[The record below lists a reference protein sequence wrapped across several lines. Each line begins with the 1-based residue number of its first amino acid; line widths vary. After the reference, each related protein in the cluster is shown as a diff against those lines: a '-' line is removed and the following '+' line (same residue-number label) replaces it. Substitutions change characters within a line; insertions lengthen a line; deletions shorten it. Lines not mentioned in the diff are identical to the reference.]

1 MAYEQKEGEISI
13 FRNEKRQG
21 NQPEYT
27 GKALLNGEQLDI
39 ALWVK
44 EANGKKFF
52 AGKIQK
58 KRSSN

>member
-1 MAYEQKEGEISI
+1 MAYEQKDGDVAV
-13 FRNEKRQG
+13 FKNEKCEG
-21 NQPEYT
+21 KQPQYKGT
-27 GKALLNGEQLDI
+27 GLFNGEEIEI